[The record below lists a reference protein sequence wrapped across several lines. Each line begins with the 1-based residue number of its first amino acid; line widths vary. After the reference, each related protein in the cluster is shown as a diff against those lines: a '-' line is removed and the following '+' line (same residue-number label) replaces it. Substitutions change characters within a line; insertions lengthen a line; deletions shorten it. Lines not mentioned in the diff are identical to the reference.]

1 MSVESST
8 RAASFLVSLQ
18 QFPQQP
24 IIVSGGEQGRGV
36 FTVQCI
42 AVEDVNV
49 SVVQGFD
56 YKENKGENCCGV

>member
-1 MSVESST
+1 M
-8 RAASFLVSLQ
+8 VSLQ